1 MKLVG
6 EKLAA
11 ARGERRIFEGLS
23 FEVPAGS
30 ALVVTGPN
38 GSGKSTLLKTIAGFL
53 RPSAGSLRLEGQ
65 FKGLDAET
73 PLAEHCHYLGHANA
87 LKPQLSVAE
96 NLRFWQQFYAP
107 GCTVDEALDAVGLP
121 GVGDLP
127 AGYLSAGQ
135 KRRVA
140 IARLLAA
147 ARPVWLVDEPTSALD
162 AASERRFAVLVEAHL
177 AQGGIVVAATHQ
189 QLGLAAALKLDIS
202 EFAES
207 RAA

>member
-1 MKLVG
+1 MKLLG

-30 ALVVTGPN
+30 VLVVTGPN

-53 RPSAGSLRLEGQ
+53 RPAAGSLRLEGA
-65 FKGLDAET
+65 DAET

-87 LKPQLSVAE
+87 LKPQLSVHE

-107 GCTVDEALDAVGLP
+107 GCAVDEALDAVGLP

-140 IARLLAA
+140 IARLLAS

-162 AASERRFAVLVEAHL
+162 AASERRFAALVEAHL

-189 QLGLAAALKLDIS
+189 QLGLAAALRLDIS
-202 EFAES
+202 RFAES

>member
-53 RPSAGSLRLEGQ
+53 RPVAGSLKLEGA
-65 FKGLDAET
+65 DAET
-73 PLAEHCHYLGHANA
+73 RLAEHCHYLGHANA

-107 GCTVDEALDAVGLP
+107 GCTVDKALDAVGLP

-162 AASERRFAVLVEAHL
+162 AASERRFAALVEAHL

-202 EFAES
+202 QFAES

>member
-53 RPSAGSLRLEGQ
+53 RPVVGSLALEGA
-65 FKGLDAET
+65 DAET

-189 QLGLAAALKLDIS
+189 QLGLAAALTLDIS